1 MKSRGLPGIIRGVFL
16 FLSTTLFFQAQAT
29 GYFISAEMN
38 RKISDLAKQYPDI
51 TRLTTF
57 ATTPGNNPVY
67 LLEIGKE
74 TGQKHTIPAV
84 LVVGNP
90 EGDVPLATSA
100 SVYLAESILKEP
112 DRYSH
117 LTWYIIPALNP
128 DALELFS
135 QTPIY
140 RDQRN
145 AQPHNDDM
153 DDLTDEDGFNDL
165 DGNGII
171 TMMRVKDP
179 EGQWIV
185 MKDDPRIMRRANP
198 AKGEKGVYKLYTEGI
213 DEILKE
219 EKIRFFFTDT
229 HGVLYGRPR
238 PKYAVYAPVYTK
250 EGVAV
255 FARDVESS
263 MQVWSAEVGYPG
275 DYRYREFYRD
285 LGFDLPYNY
294 IRPHLHSDGI
304 RRNVGIKYHRI
315 TGRVPLNKKEYYVPQ
330 WAQEAALTHAR
341 HFMWCRERQS
351 EWLYSQFEREPVIVC
366 PYDAELYGHWWFEGP
381 DFLYYLFKELQN
393 SIVEPVSPSQYLKKH
408 PHLQVLE
415 VCPST
420 WGDKGYNEVW
430 LNGTND
436 WIYRHLHFCVEK
448 MIESA
453 QNYNSANPN
462 KIEQRVLNQMAR
474 ELLLAE
480 SSDWAFIMTTGTTV
494 PYAHKRTKTHI
505 SNFLKLYEM
514 LKKGKIDENFLKD
527 LEHRNNI
534 FPHINWRVY
543 A

>member
-1 MKSRGLPGIIRGVFL
+1 MKKGYLCLVLHAHLPFVRHPEYEDFLEEDWLFEAITETYIPLILMMQKLTEEDVFWRLTMSITPPLANMLSDELLQKRYLRYLSNLENLIKKEIKRTMKIPQLKPVVEMYKKRFRDCRKVFESCDGNILKIFKEFQEKGFLEIITCTATHGFL
-16 FLSTTLFFQAQAT
+16 PLMVQKKDQQAQ
-29 GYFISAEMN
+29 I
-38 RKISDLAKQYPDI
+38 KIAKRDYEEKFSTKPRGI
-51 TRLTTF
+51 W
-57 ATTPGNNPVY
+57 
-67 LLEIGKE
+67 
-74 TGQKHTIPAV
+74 
-84 LVVGNP
+84 
-90 EGDVPLATSA
+90 
-100 SVYLAESILKEP
+100 LAEC
-112 DRYSH
+112 
-117 LTWYIIPALNP
+117 
-128 DALELFS
+128 
-135 QTPIY
+135 
-140 RDQRN
+140 
-145 AQPHNDDM
+145 
-153 DDLTDEDGFNDL
+153 G
-165 DGNGII
+165 
-171 TMMRVKDP
+171 
-179 EGQWIV
+179 
-185 MKDDPRIMRRANP
+185 
-198 AKGEKGVYKLYTEGI
+198 YTEGI

-494 PYAHKRTKTHI
+494 PYAHKRTKTHTN
-505 SNFLKLYEM
+505 NFLKLYEM